1 MDLEGFVL
9 STIPLAV
16 ATAHEAAGEVAS
28 VIDERSFLL
37 ADGRGVRYAA
47 IEASDEDEVRVRS
60 ALAAKAAPQALLSG
74 EPVVQH
80 ELVATGR
87 APASRVTVAAC
98 RIYFRNAEPD
108 ARTAGFGL
116 WGTPDHVVKQA
127 SDWADVLAE
136 QERFALVC
144 GEVSC

>member
-16 ATAHEAAGEVAS
+16 ATAHEAAGEAAS
-28 VIDERSFLL
+28 VTDGRSFLL

-47 IEASDEDEVRVRS
+47 IEPSDEDEFRVRS
-60 ALAAKAAPQALLSG
+60 ALAAKAAPQAVLSG
-74 EPVVQH
+74 EPVVKH
-80 ELVATGR
+80 ELLARGR
-87 APASRVTVAAC
+87 APASRVAVAAC
-98 RIYFRNAEPD
+98 RIYLRNAERD
-108 ARTAGFGL
+108 ARNAGFGL

-127 SDWADVLAE
+127 SDWADVLAQ
-136 QERFALVC
+136 QERFAQVC

>member
-16 ATAHEAAGEVAS
+16 ATACEAAGEVAS
-28 VIDERSFLL
+28 VIDGRSFLL
-37 ADGRGVRYAA
+37 ADGRGVRYAP
-47 IEASDEDEVRVRS
+47 IKPMDEDEVHVRS
-60 ALAAKAAPQALLSG
+60 ALAAKAAPQALLPG
-74 EPVVQH
+74 EPVVQR
-80 ELVATGR
+80 ELAATGR
-87 APASRVTVAAC
+87 ALASRVAVAAC
-98 RIYFRNAEPD
+98 RIYLRNAEQD
-108 ARTAGFGL
+108 ARNAGFGL
-116 WGTPDHVVKQA
+116 WGTPDHVVMQA